1 MAQAQQ
7 KLQDT
12 LLVDFDQLCRE
23 IAHLH
28 YDNADVIQRYHW
40 IQKETDRLIAAAEKK
55 HGEGFASRKAIDLK
69 TSEWEERLALTRT
82 PRKVGGKTTQRI
94 SPAQKIRV
102 IRAMLTDFM
111 KHKKPEVTMAD
122 INAWTHEPRRQG
134 HEDIRDELG
143 LRGLRISQLQW
154 FSMRSGNINEPLYP
168 PNAYIS
174 KSAPFPSLFR
184 VAPWLS
190 WLDKNDAR
198 LLKLVSKRNGAVRE
212 ARFQRS

>member
-69 TSEWEERLALTRT
+69 TSEWEERR
-82 PRKVGGKTTQRI
+82 
-94 SPAQKIRV
+94 
-102 IRAMLTDFM
+102 
-111 KHKKPEVTMAD
+111 
-122 INAWTHEPRRQG
+122 G
-134 HEDIRDELG
+134 HLE
-143 LRGLRISQLQW
+143 
-154 FSMRSGNINEPLYP
+154 
-168 PNAYIS
+168 
-174 KSAPFPSLFR
+174 K
-184 VAPWLS
+184 
-190 WLDKNDAR
+190 
-198 LLKLVSKRNGAVRE
+198 
-212 ARFQRS
+212 

>member
-1 MAQAQQ
+1 
-7 KLQDT
+7 
-12 LLVDFDQLCRE
+12 
-23 IAHLH
+23 
-28 YDNADVIQRYHW
+28 
-40 IQKETDRLIAAAEKK
+40 
-55 HGEGFASRKAIDLK
+55 
-69 TSEWEERLALTRT
+69 
-82 PRKVGGKTTQRI
+82 
-94 SPAQKIRV
+94 
-102 IRAMLTDFM
+102 MLTDFM

-122 INAWTHEPRRQG
+122 INAGTHEPRRQG